1 MNAKVTV
8 VDTYKPMKA
17 RLIVTRACNRQ
28 CAGCCNWNIGKGIIP
43 EPRRVELLED
53 LMRYEEVMITGG
65 EPVLVPFL
73 AHGIAANLRARN
85 YTGRILL
92 YSATFERDFY
102 ERIAPYI
109 DGIHFTLHAEATSR
123 DIFDFM
129 AFQDWATHRGEVRGP
144 KVSYHPVN
152 PLSVRAYIDPRVQG
166 EVVIRPSVF
175 KRLEVKPWIDE
186 GECPLPEGEEL
197 LQWGGKG
204 TW

>member
-1 MNAKVTV
+1 
-8 VDTYKPMKA
+8 MKA

-28 CAGCCNWNIGKGIIP
+28 CAGCCNGYIGKGIIP
-43 EPRRVELLED
+43 EPRRVERLED

-73 AHGIAANLRARN
+73 SHGVAANLRARN
-85 YTGRILL
+85 YIGKILL
-92 YSATFERDFY
+92 YSATFERDLY
-102 ERIAPYI
+102 ERITPLI

-129 AFQDWATHRGEVRGP
+129 AFQDWVRHSKISG
-144 KVSYHPVN
+144 H
-152 PLSVRAYIDPRVQG
+152 LSIRAYIDPRVQG

-204 TW
+204 AW